1 MTLLSILK
9 EHCRH
14 ELKRFRK
21 MRIMSIAFGFKIQ
34 NLN

>member
-1 MTLLSILK
+1 MILLGVLK

-14 ELKRFRK
+14 ESIRFRK
-21 MRIMSIAFGFKIQ
+21 MRIVSVAFGPRIR